1 MVGFE
6 DAASGVDALHAA
18 AYALV
23 VAIDRGKRNGTELVS
38 KGAHELLE
46 TLDDIVLAN
55 AEPLGWCGEQDCPTL
70 PPYAMPTPD
79 PAWKIRAQGFDPAR
93 EHDIESLLAVG
104 NGFVGTR
111 GSTHETNRAS
121 SPATYVGGLYQPTS
135 TSPELVVAPDWT
147 HWSLQLDGRPID
159 LEEGRT
165 LSHARTLDMRQAILF
180 RHWRHRDDAGRVTRL
195 GSMRIASMA
204 HRDTLLQSLLVEPEN
219 YGATLCLDDGPEEA
233 AFSTSTGAV
242 VALAACTF
250 ARDVTDDPPRVLDIP
265 ADGRLPVES
274 GRRYLLDRLACLRTS
289 RDAHDPLEVARNAL
303 ARATAA
309 GIDAEVQAHL
319 AEWSNLWRD
328 CDVRIAGDPGLQRA
342 LRFAIYHLLIAAN
355 PVDPQASIGAR
366 SLTGSGYR
374 GHVFWDTEI
383 FALPFYTL
391 TLPAAARAL
400 LLYRHLTLPA
410 ARQRA
415 AAAGCEGALFAWE
428 SADTGDDV
436 TPEVVVSPTG
446 ESVPALTG
454 HLAHHVSADVAY
466 ACWQYWRATGDDDFL
481 LEAGAELIVETARFW
496 ACRFR
501 RGADGRHHIDD
512 VIGPDEYHVRV
523 DDNAYTNGMA
533 RWNLSAAVQVAT
545 LLRARWPRRWAA
557 LSQRWGLAP
566 EELLHWEEIAAHVH
580 SGLDARTGLI
590 EQFRGYFELEDI
602 DLADLEPRTAPV
614 DVVLGR
620 ERVQR
625 SQLIKQPDVVMLL
638 HLLWDAFPPEVR
650 EKNFRYY
657 ENRCAHGSSLS
668 PAIHALVAAR
678 IGDMRLALRYLR
690 QAASIDLGAHVGD
703 ASGGVHI
710 GALGGLWQAMCF
722 GIGGLQLPDSGP
734 LLSPRLPAGW
744 RALAFSIRWRGNV
757 HRLSGTSHFPLIR
770 A

>member
-1 MVGFE
+1 MSTFDLSLYDGAAFDLDGVVTDTATVHAAAWKRLFDELGRDIAFAPFDIARDYHTLVDGKSRLDGIRDFLASRRVVLPPGGPGDGVDARTLHALSQRKEALFLAQLEIDGVRVFQDAVALLERLRIAGVRIAVVSSSENTASILARAGLESLFDVRVDGLVARELGLAGKPAADVFLEAARRLDCSPSRMVGFE

-274 GRRYLLDRLACLRTS
+274 GRRYLL
-289 RDAHDPLEVARNAL
+289 
-303 ARATAA
+303 
-309 GIDAEVQAHL
+309 
-319 AEWSNLWRD
+319 
-328 CDVRIAGDPGLQRA
+328 
-342 LRFAIYHLLIAAN
+342 
-355 PVDPQASIGAR
+355 
-366 SLTGSGYR
+366 
-374 GHVFWDTEI
+374 
-383 FALPFYTL
+383 
-391 TLPAAARAL
+391 
-400 LLYRHLTLPA
+400 
-410 ARQRA
+410 
-415 AAAGCEGALFAWE
+415 
-428 SADTGDDV
+428 
-436 TPEVVVSPTG
+436 
-446 ESVPALTG
+446 
-454 HLAHHVSADVAY
+454 
-466 ACWQYWRATGDDDFL
+466 
-481 LEAGAELIVETARFW
+481 
-496 ACRFR
+496 
-501 RGADGRHHIDD
+501 
-512 VIGPDEYHVRV
+512 
-523 DDNAYTNGMA
+523 
-533 RWNLSAAVQVAT
+533 
-545 LLRARWPRRWAA
+545 
-557 LSQRWGLAP
+557 
-566 EELLHWEEIAAHVH
+566 
-580 SGLDARTGLI
+580 
-590 EQFRGYFELEDI
+590 
-602 DLADLEPRTAPV
+602 
-614 DVVLGR
+614 
-620 ERVQR
+620 
-625 SQLIKQPDVVMLL
+625 
-638 HLLWDAFPPEVR
+638 EVR
-650 EKNFRYY
+650 K
-657 ENRCAHGSSLS
+657 
-668 PAIHALVAAR
+668 
-678 IGDMRLALRYLR
+678 
-690 QAASIDLGAHVGD
+690 
-703 ASGGVHI
+703 
-710 GALGGLWQAMCF
+710 
-722 GIGGLQLPDSGP
+722 
-734 LLSPRLPAGW
+734 
-744 RALAFSIRWRGNV
+744 
-757 HRLSGTSHFPLIR
+757 
-770 A
+770 